1 MPASVYMKELI
12 NNMSLGR
19 FSRAI
24 VKLAPSTK
32 SITKATNI
40 FAMYKKLMSGF
51 EAVFAGREPS
61 ELC

>member
-1 MPASVYMKELI
+1 MLASIYMNELI
-12 NNMSLGR
+12 NNMRLGR

-32 SITKATNI
+32 SITKATSI

-51 EAVFAGREPS
+51 EAVAAGREPS
-61 ELC
+61 EV